1 MSLKRGPHQML
12 QLLRHLTPHSN
23 FMDEDDVLEN
33 AELVRLGKLFAL
45 ICPFTHLRSA

>member
-1 MSLKRGPHQML
+1 MSLKKGPHQML

-23 FMDEDDVLEN
+23 FMDDVLEN
-33 AELVRLGKLFAL
+33 AELVGLGKLFAL

>member
-12 QLLRHLTPHSN
+12 QLLRHLTPRSN

-33 AELVRLGKLFAL
+33 AELVGLGKLFAL
-45 ICPFTHLRSA
+45 ICPFTRLRSA

>member
-1 MSLKRGPHQML
+1 ML

-33 AELVRLGKLFAL
+33 AELVGLGKLFAL